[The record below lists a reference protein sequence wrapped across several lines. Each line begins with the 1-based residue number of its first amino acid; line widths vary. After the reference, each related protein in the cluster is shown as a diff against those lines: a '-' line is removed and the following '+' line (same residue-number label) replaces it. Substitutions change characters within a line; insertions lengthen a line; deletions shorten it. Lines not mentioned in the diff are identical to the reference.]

1 MERAAAS
8 SPEGCFSP
16 LWLSA
21 QRIPAVVAAQQ
32 AAAGAWTGS
41 FKGICLWAVCCL
53 LLVRADPCCAMREA
67 WAPSYLHPWGAAP
80 WLPPTLPVLPA
91 VLTCSLQVK
100 SNGDKKVTKGFE
112 IISSGVVFS
121 FFNSFVE
128 INLLLRKL
136 IYEKCV

>member
-1 MERAAAS
+1 
-8 SPEGCFSP
+8 
-16 LWLSA
+16 
-21 QRIPAVVAAQQ
+21 
-32 AAAGAWTGS
+32 
-41 FKGICLWAVCCL
+41 
-53 LLVRADPCCAMREA
+53 MREA
-67 WAPSYLHPWGAAP
+67 WAPSYLHPWGDAP

-100 SNGDKKVTKGFE
+100 SNGDKKVTKGFK

-136 IYEKCV
+136 IYKKCV